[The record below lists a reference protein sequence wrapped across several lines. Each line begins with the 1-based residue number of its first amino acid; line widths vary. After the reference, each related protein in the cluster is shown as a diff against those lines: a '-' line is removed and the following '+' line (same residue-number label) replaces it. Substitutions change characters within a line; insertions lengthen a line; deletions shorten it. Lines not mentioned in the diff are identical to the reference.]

1 MEIRPASALQR
12 TMPVAQSAP
21 AATIHEADQVKTP
34 VFRRPDPS
42 RQIKTGV
49 DSGSLQGMLSQ
60 IASRPSQLRRVGKA
74 LGDESTNAQALAE
87 EASAHVKGGGTLS
100 SFADAHSLDAAT
112 LQLIGTRAALDQA
125 GHDPALAQ
133 TLQHELEHLQDM
145 LGSAIGAALN
155 TASALSEGGRS
166 QVDKAW
172 LRNMYMSVTSANAPV
187 LEAYES
193 LLQRYGTRQ
202 FDIGALTMMRALAD
216 DMNAPR
222 ASVPPDKLQ
231 ILLLSSMVTIRHI
244 VALIHTCNAFLRRPK
259 AEPSAPPSE
268 SALRIDARATPQEKG
283 EGGKGDDRE
292 PGDGELA
299 TVRMIKLLLQLTTS
313 SAAVKLVPA
322 FLEEDVVSR
331 THAERA
337 ARARNEFIDV
347 MRNLPVTLWK
357 DPKLKDQLIEM
368 LRRQSIQDA
377 DAGVIARGSR
387 ES

>member
-12 TMPVAQSAP
+12 ALPIALAAP
-21 AATIHEADQVKTP
+21 ANAPNDADQIKSP

-42 RQIKTGV
+42 RQTRAGP
-49 DSGSLQGMLSQ
+49 DAGNLQGMLAQ
-60 IASRPSQLRRVGKA
+60 IAGRPAQLRRVVKS
-74 LGDESTNAQALAE
+74 LGDETTDPQALSE
-87 EASAHVKGGGTLS
+87 EASAHVKAGGTLS
-100 SFADAHSLDAAT
+100 GFAESHAMDAAT
-112 LQLIGTRAALDQA
+112 LQLIGTRAALDLS
-125 GHDPALAQ
+125 GSDPALAQ
-133 TLQHELEHLQDM
+133 VLQRELEHLQDV

-155 TASALSEGGRS
+155 TAAALSAGGRS

-172 LRNMYMSVTSANAPV
+172 LRNMYMSVTSASAPV

-193 LLQRYGTRQ
+193 LLQRYGTLQ
-202 FDIGALTMMRALAD
+202 FEAGALAMMRALAD

-222 ASVPPDKLQ
+222 ASIPPDKLQ

-259 AEPSAPPSE
+259 SVPAPAS
-268 SALRIDARATPQEKG
+268 DTARG
-283 EGGKGDDRE
+283 DSDGKGRDR
-292 PGDGELA
+292 DGAGSELA

-313 SAAVKLVPA
+313 SAAVKLVPN

-331 THAERA
+331 AHAERA

-357 DPKLKDQLIEM
+357 DPKLKDQLIEL
-368 LRRQSIQDA
+368 LRRQSMQEVDMGAI
-377 DAGVIARGSR
+377 AGAGTGSR
-387 ES
+387 PG